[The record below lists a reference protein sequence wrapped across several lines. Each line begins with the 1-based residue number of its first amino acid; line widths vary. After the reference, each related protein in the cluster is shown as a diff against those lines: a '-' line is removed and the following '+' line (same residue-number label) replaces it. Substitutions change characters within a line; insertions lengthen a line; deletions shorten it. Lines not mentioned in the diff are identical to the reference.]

1 MTTLPE
7 TRYADSTGAPIA
19 YQVVG
24 DGPVDV
30 LAVHPPFFP
39 IDLMW
44 DEPTLAHFLNRLS
57 SFSRHIWFDPRGRGA
72 SQPLPPSEAHL
83 AENIVED
90 MVAVLDDLGCE
101 RAAVLALGSGA
112 TPLFAASH
120 PERTT
125 ALVLVNSNVRT
136 LHADDYPD
144 GLSPDAFEEL
154 LSALRREWG
163 TGAAAD
169 MIAPTMA
176 HDARFR
182 AWLGRAQR
190 LTSTGVDAYW
200 RARGVLGA
208 DLRHT
213 LPTIKVSTLALNR
226 QTVFPAS
233 HGRYIA
239 DHIEGARFVELEGN
253 DFLFFVGDT
262 GPMLDAIEEF
272 LTGELPSHDVDRVL
286 ATVVFTDVVGST
298 EHAARVG
305 DRRWQELLA
314 THDAVVRTELDRHRG
329 RQVKSMGDGILAT
342 FDGPGRAV
350 RCTAAIRDAV
360 RPLGIEIRAGVHT
373 GEIEL
378 RGDDIGGIGVHI
390 AARVSGLAGAGEV
403 LASRTVVDLVV
414 GSGIEFEDRGEHE
427 LKGVP
432 GTWRLFVVEN
442 V

>member
-1 MTTLPE
+1 MSTVPE
-7 TRYADSTGAPIA
+7 TRYADRNGNPIA

-30 LAVHPPFFP
+30 LVAHAPFFP

-44 DEPTLAHFLNRLS
+44 DEPTLVHFLNRLS
-57 SFSRHIWFDPRGRGA
+57 SFSRHIWFDPRGRG
-72 SQPLPPSEAHL
+72 SSEALPLTEARL
-83 AENIVED
+83 AESIVED
-90 MVAVLDDLGCE
+90 IAAVLDHAACE
-101 RAAVLALGSGA
+101 RAALLTLGSGA
-112 TPLFAASH
+112 VPLFAASH
-120 PERTT
+120 PERTK
-125 ALVLVNSNVRT
+125 ALILVNTNVRT

-144 GLSPDAFEEL
+144 GLSVDAFAEL
-154 LSALRREWG
+154 LTTLRLQWG
-163 TGAAAD
+163 TGAVVD
-169 MIAPTMA
+169 VIAPSMA

-182 AWLGRAQR
+182 SWLGRSQR
-190 LTSTGVDAYW
+190 LTFTGVDAYW
-200 RARGVLGA
+200 RIRSLLGA

-213 LPTIKVSTLALNR
+213 LPAIKVPTLVLNR
-226 QTVFPAS
+226 QTVIPIS

-239 DHIEGARFVELEGN
+239 EHIEGARFVELEGE

-298 EHAARVG
+298 GHAARMG
-305 DRRWQELLA
+305 DRRWRELLA
-314 THDAVVRTELDRHRG
+314 THDSVVRTELERHRG
-329 RQVKSMGDGILAT
+329 RHIKSTGDGVLAT

-350 RCTAAIRDAV
+350 RCAGAIRDALHA
-360 RPLGIEIRAGVHT
+360 LGIEIRAGVHT

-390 AARVSGLAGAGEV
+390 AARVAALAEPGEV
-403 LASRTVVDLVV
+403 LASRTVVDLIV
-414 GSGIEFEDRGEHE
+414 GSGIVFKDRGEYE

-432 GTWRLFVVEN
+432 GNWRLFAVAV
-442 V
+442 